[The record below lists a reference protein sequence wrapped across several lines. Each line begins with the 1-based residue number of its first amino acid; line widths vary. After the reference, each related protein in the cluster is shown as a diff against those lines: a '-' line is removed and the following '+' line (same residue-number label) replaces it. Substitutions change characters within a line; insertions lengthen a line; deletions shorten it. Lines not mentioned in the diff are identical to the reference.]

1 MGINPTQIRRNN
13 MSKSI
18 KVYYKSV
25 YGNDLCYPSC
35 NYAKALAELTGNKT
49 LSHDALRLAK
59 NELGYD
65 IEVVPYIPK

>member
-1 MGINPTQIRRNN
+1 M
-13 MSKSI
+13 MVKSI
-18 KVYYKSV
+18 KVYYRNV

-35 NYAKALAELTGNKT
+35 DHAKALAKMTANKT
-49 LSHDALRLAK
+49 LSHDALCIIR

>member
-1 MGINPTQIRRNN
+1 MIAR
-13 MSKSI
+13 SI

-35 NYAKALAELTGNKT
+35 DYAKALAELAGNKT
-49 LSHDALRLAK
+49 LSNDALRLAK

-65 IEVVPYIPK
+65 IEVVPYIPKS